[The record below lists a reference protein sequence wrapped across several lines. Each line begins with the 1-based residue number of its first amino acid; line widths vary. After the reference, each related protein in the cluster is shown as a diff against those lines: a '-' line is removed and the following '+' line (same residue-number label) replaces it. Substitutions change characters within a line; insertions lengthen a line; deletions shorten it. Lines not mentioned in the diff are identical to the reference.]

1 MTQNKTKWSV
11 HLQVMEVQGYIRDI
25 HTKKVETHM
34 CDIHS
39 KILKTFRIF
48 VWHSHKEKRD
58 SYTQKDAKRYDSPHN
73 MGNVCEIKRNKKKWK
88 SIVWQ
93 LHKIKWD
100 SSTGNWRI
108 CVAVHTWKK
117 SETFTQKN
125 HSPIWY
131 RQSTT
136 FVIVTN
142 KHKWNSSINKTEL
155 SKGQTGN

>member
-1 MTQNKTKWSV
+1 MWQSTEAKNENGSVMTQNKTKWSV
-11 HLQVMEVQGYIRDI
+11 HLEVMEVQEYIRDI

-48 VWHSHKEKRD
+48 VWHSQKEKRD
-58 SYTQKDAKRYDSPHN
+58 SYTQKEAKRYGSPHN

-100 SSTGNWRI
+100 SSEWDIHSEEPFTNMVQRVYDI
-108 CVAVHTWKK
+108 CD
-117 SETFTQKN
+117 S
-125 HSPIWY
+125 
-131 RQSTT
+131 
-136 FVIVTN
+136 
-142 KHKWNSSINKTEL
+142 HK
-155 SKGQTGN
+155 